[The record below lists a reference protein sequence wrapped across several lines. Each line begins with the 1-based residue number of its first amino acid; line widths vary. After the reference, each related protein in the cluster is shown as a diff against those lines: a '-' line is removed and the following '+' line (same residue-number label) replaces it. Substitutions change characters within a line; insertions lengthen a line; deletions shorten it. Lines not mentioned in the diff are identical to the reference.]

1 MRRTLCVLLLL
12 SCFPAAD
19 CAAGA
24 TQVPPLRPSRENP
37 IDVELDACMAKD
49 PSTAG
54 TIRCADRACR
64 AWLESAGRSAD
75 EIRPKLDEKGRQS
88 FDAAC
93 AAWERFYKGEQR
105 LRESVYGGLL
115 APEGTMWIVAGT
127 LCVVSFVRE
136 RALDLEGADALRRAA
151 PGAPEREKARFDAAD
166 AALNREYRA
175 LREAIGSGNRQ
186 VLQLAQREWIRY
198 RDAEAAFRSDYS
210 HRRDQPFRTLQ
221 KALLT
226 ESRVRQLR
234 LYLDDLRDAGV
245 ARRGDA

>member
-1 MRRTLCVLLLL
+1 MRRTFCVLLLL
-12 SCFPAAD
+12 SCIVAAD
-19 CAAGA
+19 CAAAA

-151 PGAPEREKARFDAAD
+151 PGSPERAHARFDAAD

-226 ESRVRQLR
+226 ESRIRQLR

>member
-1 MRRTLCVLLLL
+1 MRRTLVVLLLV
-12 SCFPAAD
+12 SCILAAD

-24 TQVPPLRPSRENP
+24 TQVPPLRPPRENP

-64 AWLESAGRSAD
+64 AWLESAGRRGDA
-75 EIRPKLDEKGRQS
+75 IRTKLDAKGKQS
-88 FDAAC
+88 FDAART
-93 AAWERFYKGEQR
+93 AWERLYTAEQR
-105 LRESVYGGLL
+105 LRESIYGGLL

-151 PGAPEREKARFDAAD
+151 TESPEREQARFADAD

-175 LREAIGSGNRQ
+175 LREAIGPGNRQ

-226 ESRVRQLR
+226 ESRLRQLR

>member
-64 AWLESAGRSAD
+64 AWLESAEKLAD
-75 EIRPKLDEKGRQS
+75 AIRPKLDARGEQS

-151 PGAPEREKARFDAAD
+151 QGSPEREKARFDAAD

-175 LREAIGSGNRQ
+175 LREAIGSENRQ

>member
-151 PGAPEREKARFDAAD
+151 PESPEREHARFDAAD
-166 AALNREYRA
+166 AELNREYRA
-175 LREAIGSGNRQ
+175 LREAIGPGNRQ

-198 RDAEAAFRSDYS
+198 RDAETAFRSDYS

>member
-75 EIRPKLDEKGRQS
+75 EIRPKLDEKERQS

-151 PGAPEREKARFDAAD
+151 QGSPEREKARFDAAD

-175 LREAIGSGNRQ
+175 LREAIGSENRQ

>member
-1 MRRTLCVLLLL
+1 MRRTFCVLLLL
-12 SCFPAAD
+12 SCIVAAD
-19 CAAGA
+19 CAAAA

-75 EIRPKLDEKGRQS
+75 AIRPKLDARGRQS

-151 PGAPEREKARFDAAD
+151 TESPEREQARFADAD

-175 LREAIGSGNRQ
+175 LREAIGPGNRQ
-186 VLQLAQREWIRY
+186 VL
-198 RDAEAAFRSDYS
+198 SS
-210 HRRDQPFRTLQ
+210 
-221 KALLT
+221 
-226 ESRVRQLR
+226 
-234 LYLDDLRDAGV
+234 
-245 ARRGDA
+245 RRGNGSAIGTRRPPSGRTIRIGGTSPSGRSRRPC

>member
-12 SCFPAAD
+12 SCFLAAD
-19 CAAGA
+19 CAAAA
-24 TQVPPLRPSRENP
+24 TQVPPLQPPRENP

-64 AWLESAGRSAD
+64 AWLESAEKLAD
-75 EIRPKLDEKGRQS
+75 AIRPKLDARGEQS

-136 RALDLEGADALRRAA
+136 RALDLEGTDALRRAA
-151 PGAPEREKARFDAAD
+151 PGSPEREKARFDAAD

-175 LREAIGSGNRQ
+175 LREAIGSENRQ

>member
-1 MRRTLCVLLLL
+1 VRRTLCVLLLL

-19 CAAGA
+19 CAAAA
-24 TQVPPLRPSRENP
+24 TQVPPLRPPRENP

-64 AWLESAGRSAD
+64 AWLESAGRFAD
-75 EIRPKLDEKGRQS
+75 AIRPKLDEKGRQS

-93 AAWERFYKGEQR
+93 AAWERFYKEERR
-105 LRESVYGGLL
+105 LREAVYGGLL

-151 PGAPEREKARFDAAD
+151 TEPPEREHTRFAAAD

-175 LREAIGSGNRQ
+175 LREAIGPGNRQ

-210 HRRDQPFRTLQ
+210 QRRDQHFRTLQ